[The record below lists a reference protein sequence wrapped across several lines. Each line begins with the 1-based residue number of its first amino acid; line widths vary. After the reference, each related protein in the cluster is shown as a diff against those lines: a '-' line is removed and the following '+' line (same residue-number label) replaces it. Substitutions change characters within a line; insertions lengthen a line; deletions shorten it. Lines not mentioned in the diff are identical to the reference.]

1 MVQRQVDFNRKK
13 CRAMNKVKI
22 QDAIIG
28 LGKDKDPLFGSVQ
41 YERPAK
47 TNTIVTVQ
55 TDNQTVQIPLNQIEI
70 IIFRFDAK
78 TFGLIFNYRVCIS
91 DKKSFNSWN
100 RQTKK
105 LACHELQPN
114 F

>member
-1 MVQRQVDFNRKK
+1 MKET
-13 CRAMNKVKI
+13 KI
-22 QDAIIG
+22 NDAIIG

-41 YERPAK
+41 YEQPAK
-47 TNTIVTVQ
+47 PNTIATIR
-55 TDNQTVQIPLNQIEI
+55 TDKAKIQIPLNQIEL
-70 IIFRFDAK
+70 IIFRFDAE
-78 TFGLIFNYRVCIS
+78 TFGLIFNYRLFIS
-91 DKKSFNSWN
+91 DKKRFNSWN

>member
-1 MVQRQVDFNRKK
+1 MKET
-13 CRAMNKVKI
+13 KI
-22 QDAIIG
+22 NDAIIG

-41 YERPAK
+41 YEQPAK
-47 TNTIVTVQ
+47 PNTIATIR
-55 TDNQTVQIPLNQIEI
+55 TDKAKIQIPLNQIEL
-70 IIFRFDAK
+70 IIFRFDAE
-78 TFGLIFNYRVCIS
+78 TFAFIFNYRLFTS

-105 LACHELQPN
+105 LARHELQPN

>member
-1 MVQRQVDFNRKK
+1 MKET
-13 CRAMNKVKI
+13 KI
-22 QDAIIG
+22 NDAIIG

-41 YERPAK
+41 YEKPAK
-47 TNTIVTVQ
+47 PNTIVTVR
-55 TDNQTVQIPLNQIEI
+55 TDKAKIQIPLNQIDL
-70 IIFRFDAK
+70 IIFRFDAE
-78 TFGLIFNYRVCIS
+78 TFGLIFNYRLFIS

-105 LACHELQPN
+105 LARHELQPN

>member
-1 MVQRQVDFNRKK
+1 
-13 CRAMNKVKI
+13 MNKVKI

-55 TDNQTVQIPLNQIEI
+55 TDNKTVQIPLNQIEI

-78 TFGLIFNYRVCIS
+78 TFGLIFNYRLFIS
-91 DKKSFNSWN
+91 DNKSFNLWN

-105 LACHELQPN
+105 LARHELQPN

>member
-1 MVQRQVDFNRKK
+1 MKEIRIK
-13 CRAMNKVKI
+13 
-22 QDAIIG
+22 DAIIG
-28 LGKDKDPLFGSVQ
+28 LGKDKDPLSGSVQ

-47 TNTIVTVQ
+47 TNTIVTVR
-55 TDNQTVQIPLNQIEI
+55 TDKAKIQIPLNQIKLI
-70 IIFRFDAK
+70 VFKYDAK
-78 TFGLIFNYRVCIS
+78 TFGFIFNYCLFTS

-105 LACHELQPN
+105 LARHELQPN

>member
-1 MVQRQVDFNRKK
+1 MKEIRIK
-13 CRAMNKVKI
+13 
-22 QDAIIG
+22 DAIIG
-28 LGKDKDPLFGSVQ
+28 LGKYKDPLFGSVQ

-47 TNTIVTVQ
+47 ANTIVTVQ
-55 TDNQTVQIPLNQIEI
+55 TDNKTVQIPLNQIKLI
-70 IIFRFDAK
+70 VFKYDAK
-78 TFGLIFNYRVCIS
+78 TFGFIFNYCLFTS

-105 LACHELQPN
+105 LARHELQPN